1 MSKLISK
8 TDDGLRKSVSFALSS
23 FSSSSRRHYFVLLL
37 LRSLLA
43 VVDLLAVVVVGIC
56 VIMGTNESGT
66 KSDYNLLN
74 KFVPDFSN
82 KSSLGL
88 LAAFALILFA
98 FKGLAS
104 LYIHKRTLQLLAR
117 EEVLF
122 GKQATDFLFTRQI
135 SELRLI
141 ETPTLSY
148 ALTYGV
154 NSLISRLLGFF
165 GVAVTE
171 LFSIAILTTASFVL
185 NPVGTFVA
193 LGVFGLLIGVF
204 QVSISKRLYRTG
216 ISYSNAMIEQNASIR
231 ELVETH
237 RETIVL
243 KRENY
248 FRSKLHSERTKGAG
262 LSSDVN
268 FLVLIPRQV
277 IEFSV
282 ILSAA
287 AVGVVEYLQHGN
299 SGSFGAVGLFLATGS
314 RIAPSILSLQG
325 ASSVMQQAIGDSH
338 TLRRALGGE
347 NLRLFACQ
355 GEVSLELPR
364 VSTSPH
370 EAVGLEIDGLVVQYI
385 GSETTA
391 INNVSFSVG
400 RGQKVAIVGPS
411 GAGKSTLVDTILGI
425 TVPLRGEVLLNGQ
438 PPDEFITAHPGAVAY
453 VPQSPA
459 IIRGTILENIAFG
472 IPSNLLDTESIREVL
487 VMAQLDSF
495 IDSLPFGTSTMVGE
509 SGATL
514 SGGQRQRLGIAR
526 ALLSRPGLL
535 ILDEPTSALDSQ
547 TEDGLTRTLSHLR
560 GRTTIILI
568 AHRISTIADADLV
581 LAIEDGLLSGQGTLK
596 QLSADFPHLIEKS
609 QLFDPD
615 E

>member
-1 MSKLISK
+1 
-8 TDDGLRKSVSFALSS
+8 
-23 FSSSSRRHYFVLLL
+23 
-37 LRSLLA
+37 
-43 VVDLLAVVVVGIC
+43 
-56 VIMGTNESGT
+56 
-66 KSDYNLLN
+66 
-74 KFVPDFSN
+74 
-82 KSSLGL
+82 
-88 LAAFALILFA
+88 
-98 FKGLAS
+98 
-104 LYIHKRTLQLLAR
+104 
-117 EEVLF
+117 
-122 GKQATDFLFTRQI
+122 
-135 SELRLI
+135 
-141 ETPTLSY
+141 
-148 ALTYGV
+148 
-154 NSLISRLLGFF
+154 
-165 GVAVTE
+165 
-171 LFSIAILTTASFVL
+171 
-185 NPVGTFVA
+185 
-193 LGVFGLLIGVF
+193 
-204 QVSISKRLYRTG
+204 
-216 ISYSNAMIEQNASIR
+216 
-231 ELVETH
+231 
-237 RETIVL
+237 
-243 KRENY
+243 
-248 FRSKLHSERTKGAG
+248 
-262 LSSDVN
+262 
-268 FLVLIPRQV
+268 
-277 IEFSV
+277 
-282 ILSAA
+282 
-287 AVGVVEYLQHGN
+287 
-299 SGSFGAVGLFLATGS
+299 
-314 RIAPSILSLQG
+314 
-325 ASSVMQQAIGDSH
+325 MQQAIGDSH

-347 NLRLFACQ
+347 NLRLFACK
-355 GEVSLELPR
+355 GAVSPELPR

-425 TVPLRGEVLLNGQ
+425 TVPLRGKVLLNGQ

-472 IPSNLLDTESIREVL
+472 IPPNLLDTESIREVL
-487 VMAQLDSF
+487 VMAHLDSF

-609 QLFDPD
+609 QLFNPD